1 MGEMQNQSAPGTD
14 AMKSE
19 LNTAVTGT
27 TEGSD
32 AKTVPPGAT
41 DHEDMPDAED
51 KLDPENTDG
60 AEEVG
65 KPRDTVADSDIA
77 NHVSK
82 LQQQT
87 AKSQSIVGTDP
98 PDQLSIVQK
107 SGTDTAVDKN
117 DEENDKKAP
126 ANDTGGVED
135 RTDGPEP
142 EHTLE
147 GREGSE
153 DDQLNGPTGNDSDED
168 PFAGLN
174 ELASMDIYDLSNYTF
189 GKKNQESKSKV
200 MQLMPRAEMAK
211 VLEKNYEERGMRRSV
226 GGVIL
231 VHSHNFP
238 HILLLQRSDGK
249 GEYALPGGKLRPG
262 ESDEEG
268 LQRKLN
274 TKLKPEGQA
283 DTDEEQELDVGE
295 RSTIPFH
302 SSLLKPLF
310 LTGCLLASHQLGSPV
325 LTTSLFSARDCVIL
339 AFAVCNWYATDF
351 HRRYYPYVPAHV
363 TKVKEEL
370 HVYIVLLPNKFM
382 FSVPKNLQLV
392 AVPLFELFKN
402 SATYGDVISAIP
414 PLLSRWH
421 INYC

>member
-1 MGEMQNQSAPGTD
+1 MIGEMQSQSAPGTD

-19 LNTAVTGT
+19 LDTAMTGSA
-27 TEGSD
+27 EGGD

-41 DHEDMPDAED
+41 YYEDRPGAKGKLDHE
-51 KLDPENTDG
+51 KSDG

-65 KPRDTVADSDIA
+65 KPRVAKADSDIA

-87 AKSQSIVGTDP
+87 AKSQSIVGTEP
-98 PDQLSIVQK
+98 PDELSIAQK
-107 SGTDTAVDKN
+107 SGADTTIDKN
-117 DEENDKKAP
+117 DEKNDKKAP
-126 ANDTGGVED
+126 ANDTGGAED
-135 RTDGPEP
+135 RTDGPQP

-147 GREGSE
+147 VKEGSE
-153 DDQLNGPTGNDSDED
+153 DDQLNGPTGTDSDED

-295 RSTIPFH
+295 RI
-302 SSLLKPLF
+302 
-310 LTGCLLASHQLGSPV
+310 
-325 LTTSLFSARDCVIL
+325 
-339 AFAVCNWYATDF
+339 CNWYATDF